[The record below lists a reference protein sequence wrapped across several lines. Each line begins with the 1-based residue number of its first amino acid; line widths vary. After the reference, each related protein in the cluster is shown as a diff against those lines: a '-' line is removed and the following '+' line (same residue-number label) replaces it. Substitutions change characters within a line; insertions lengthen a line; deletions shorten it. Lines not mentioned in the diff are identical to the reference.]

1 MEYVNKQQRNFI
13 FSLNLDMVPRNLTPG
28 EFAYIWQSK
37 CLKLIAIKTEI
48 TQIYFPSD
56 VVVAVAL
63 LDLKDPNW
71 GG

>member
-1 MEYVNKQQRNFI
+1 
-13 FSLNLDMVPRNLTPG
+13 MVPRNLTPG

-48 TQIYFPSD
+48 AQIYFLSD
-56 VVVAVAL
+56 VVIAVAL

-71 GG
+71 GSLKGLCHGSPVQFV